1 MMKEPKTLQQ
11 ATIYFDDPDNC
22 VNYLMARRW
31 PDGVVLCPTCG
42 SDKVS
47 YVASRRVW
55 QCKTR
60 HAKAQFSIK
69 VGTIFEDS
77 PIGLDKWL
85 MAMWMLANCKN
96 GVSSWE
102 IHRALGITQKSAWFM
117 LHRIRLALGDKPES
131 KMGGEDGGP
140 VEVDES
146 FVGGDPKNWH
156 LGKRKLRKR
165 FSDPEIKPKAEK
177 TAVVG
182 LLDREARKVRAN
194 VVPNV
199 SRETLQDAILSN
211 IEGKSTVYTDAAKQ
225 YHNLKAL
232 DFIHE
237 TVNHVEEYVRGDVH
251 TNCLENFWALMK
263 RSLKGTYV
271 AVEPYHLDRYV
282 TEQVFRYNNRNTK
295 KRPMDDGDRFSLA
308 VSLIVGKRL
317 TYSELTGKDQARQF

>member
-1 MMKEPKTLQQ
+1 MRNKEPKTLQ
-11 ATIYFDDPDNC
+11 AAILYFADPDNC
-22 VNYLMARRW
+22 ISYLVARRW
-31 PDGVVLCPTCG
+31 PDGVSCPTCG
-42 SDKVS
+42 RTDVA
-47 YVASRRVW
+47 YVPERRVW
-55 QCKTR
+55 QCKRR
-60 HAKAQFSIK
+60 HAKCQFSVK

-77 PIGLDKWL
+77 PIKLDKWL

-102 IHRALGITQKSAWFM
+102 IHRTLGITQKSAWFM

-165 FSDPEIKPKAEK
+165 FADPETKPKAEK

-182 LLDREARKVRAN
+182 LLDREAREVRAN

-251 TNCLENFWALMK
+251 TNGLENFWALMK

-317 TYSELTGKDQARQF
+317 TYAELTGKDQARQF